1 MDYRKKSTIAELN
14 RLTSPGRKVSSKL
27 NVWTF
32 RLVLVVFI
40 AIILFGTMAVLGVCK
55 GIIDTAPD
63 IDTID
68 VSPEG
73 YSTKIY
79 DTDGNVT
86 QTLIGQNANRVYV
99 TLDNV
104 PAHVQNAFIAIE
116 DERFRQ
122 HNGIDIKGIIR
133 AVANTLS
140 TKDLSQG
147 ASTITQQL
155 IKNTVFEGGSENTD
169 IAKIK
174 RKIQEQYLAVQLGNK
189 INKDTILEYYLNTI
203 NLGQNTLGVQAASQR
218 YFGKNVNDLTISE
231 AAVIAGITKNPSG
244 NNPISYPENN
254 KERRATVLEYMKEQ
268 GYIDEAEYNEALAD
282 NVYDR
287 IAEYNESYISAKGNE
302 QTSSYF
308 NDALFEQVLN
318 DLKVE
323 LGYTETQAYNAL
335 YRAGL
340 KIYSTQDRQIQDIC
354 DEVTN
359 DSSFY
364 PSNSEYQLSY
374 QLSVISADGTET
386 NYNEQTLKAYFLK
399 QNPSFNIYFKDK
411 KSAKPYIKEYRKS
424 VVKDTDTIT
433 GENINYIIQPQV
445 SFVLMDQH
453 NGHVLALVGG
463 RGKKTGAR
471 TLNRASGSL
480 RQPGS
485 TFKIL
490 STYLPAFDTA
500 GMTLASTEVDEKYYY
515 PGTKVQ
521 VHNWT
526 GSAYKGTTTLREGIY
541 NSMNVVTVKTLAKV
555 TPKVAY
561 DYLVNLGITTLV
573 DSRIDKS
580 GKVFSDIQ
588 LPMALG
594 GLTDGVTNL
603 ELTAAYASIANGG
616 VYTEPV
622 LYTRILDHDGNVLI
636 DKTPVTRQVFKD
648 STAYLLTSAMEDVI
662 SIGTGTA
669 AKFTGIDM
677 PAAGKTGTTSKDI
690 DLWFEGYTP
699 YYTAGIWGGWDLNKD
714 QVNTTYHKTIWKTI
728 MERVHTEKNLEK
740 KEFDVPDSVSKV
752 SICRICGKLAVEGV
766 CSSYGSE
773 KTEYFAKDTIP
784 KEYCSCH
791 QTAAII
797 NKPSKPKSTE

>member
-133 AVANTLS
+133 AAANTLS

-174 RKIQEQYLAVQLGNK
+174 RKIQEQYLAVQLENK

-490 STYLPAFDTA
+490 STYLPAFDIA

>member
-133 AVANTLS
+133 AAANTLS

-174 RKIQEQYLAVQLGNK
+174 RKIQEQYLAVQLENK

-433 GENINYIIQPQV
+433 GEINYIIQPQV

-797 NKPSKPKSTE
+797 NKPSKPKGTE

>member
-133 AVANTLS
+133 AAANTLS

-174 RKIQEQYLAVQLGNK
+174 RKIQEQYLAVQLENK

-648 STAYLLTSAMEDVI
+648 STAYLLTSAMKDVI

-740 KEFDVPDSVSKV
+740 KEFNVPDSVSKV

>member
-40 AIILFGTMAVLGVCK
+40 AIILFGTMAVLGICK

-133 AVANTLS
+133 AAANTLS
-140 TKDLSQG
+140 SKDLSQG

-174 RKIQEQYLAVQLGNK
+174 RKIQEQYLAVQLENK

-268 GYIDEAEYNEALAD
+268 GYINEAEYNEAIAD

-424 VVKDTDTIT
+424 VVKETVQLPARIL
-433 GENINYIIQPQV
+433 II
-445 SFVLMDQH
+445 LY
-453 NGHVLALVGG
+453 
-463 RGKKTGAR
+463 
-471 TLNRASGSL
+471 SL
-480 RQPGS
+480 RYH
-485 TFKIL
+485 L
-490 STYLPAFDTA
+490 CL
-500 GMTLASTEVDEKYYY
+500 
-515 PGTKVQ
+515 
-521 VHNWT
+521 WT
-526 GSAYKGTTTLREGIY
+526 
-541 NSMNVVTVKTLAKV
+541 
-555 TPKVAY
+555 
-561 DYLVNLGITTLV
+561 
-573 DSRIDKS
+573 
-580 GKVFSDIQ
+580 
-588 LPMALG
+588 
-594 GLTDGVTNL
+594 
-603 ELTAAYASIANGG
+603 SI
-616 VYTEPV
+616 P
-622 LYTRILDHDGNVLI
+622 
-636 DKTPVTRQVFKD
+636 
-648 STAYLLTSAMEDVI
+648 
-662 SIGTGTA
+662 
-669 AKFTGIDM
+669 DM
-677 PAAGKTGTTSKDI
+677 F
-690 DLWFEGYTP
+690 LHW
-699 YYTAGIWGGWDLNKD
+699 
-714 QVNTTYHKTIWKTI
+714 
-728 MERVHTEKNLEK
+728 
-740 KEFDVPDSVSKV
+740 
-752 SICRICGKLAVEGV
+752 
-766 CSSYGSE
+766 
-773 KTEYFAKDTIP
+773 
-784 KEYCSCH
+784 
-791 QTAAII
+791 
-797 NKPSKPKSTE
+797 

>member
-55 GIIDTAPD
+55 EIIDTAPD

-122 HNGIDIKGIIR
+122 HNGIDIKGTIR
-133 AVANTLS
+133 AAANTLS

-174 RKIQEQYLAVQLGNK
+174 RKIQEQYLAVQLENK

-561 DYLVNLGITTLV
+561 DYLVNLGITTIV

-797 NKPSKPKSTE
+797 NKPSKPKGTE

>member
-1 MDYRKKSTIAELN
+1 MDYRKKSTLAELN
-14 RLTSPGRKVSSKL
+14 RLTSSGRRVFSKL

-32 RLVLVVFI
+32 RLVLVAFLSTV
-40 AIILFGTMAVLGVCK
+40 LFGTTAVLGVCK

-86 QTLIGQNANRVYV
+86 QTLVGQNANRIYV
-99 TLDNV
+99 TLDRI
-104 PAHVQNAFIAIE
+104 PACVQNAFIAIE
-116 DERFRQ
+116 DSRFRQ
-122 HNGIDIKGIIR
+122 HNGIDVKGIIR
-133 AVANTLS
+133 AAVNTV
-140 TKDLSQG
+140 TNKDLSQG

-155 IKNTVFEGGSENTD
+155 LKNTVFDGGSENTD

-174 RKIQEQYLAVQLGNK
+174 RKIQEQYLAIQLETRLD
-189 INKDTILEYYLNTI
+189 KDTILEYYLNTI

-218 YFGKNVNDLTISE
+218 YFGKDISELTISE
-231 AAVIAGITKNPSG
+231 AAVIAAITKNPSA

-254 KERRATVLEYMKEQ
+254 RDRRSYVLEYMKDQ
-268 GYIDEAEYNEALAD
+268 GFINEAEYNEALSD
-282 NVYDR
+282 DVYTR
-287 IAEYNESYISAKGNE
+287 IAEYNETYVKAKGNE

-340 KIYSTQDRQIQDIC
+340 KIYSTQDREIQDIC

-359 DSSFY
+359 DSSYY
-364 PSNSEYQLSY
+364 PSNQEYQFSY

-399 QNPSFNIYFKDK
+399 QDPSFDIYFKDK
-411 KSAKPYIKEYRKS
+411 KSARPYIKKYRKS
-424 VVKDTDTIT
+424 VVSDTDTIT

-453 NGHVLALVGG
+453 TGHVLALVGG

-471 TLNRASGSL
+471 TFNRASGSL

-490 STYLPAFDTA
+490 STYLPTFDTA
-500 GMTLASTEVDEKYYY
+500 GLTLASTEIDEKYYY
-515 PGTKVQ
+515 PGTKTQ
-521 VHNWT
+521 VHNWS
-526 GSAYKGTTTLREGIY
+526 GDAYKGKTTLREGIY
-541 NSMNVVTVKTLAKV
+541 NSMNVVTVKTLAKI

-561 DYLVNLGITTLV
+561 DYLINLGITTLV
-573 DSRIDKS
+573 DSRIDDS
-580 GKVFSDIQ
+580 GRVFSDIA

-603 ELTAAYASIANGG
+603 ELTAAYAAIANNG

-622 LYTRILDHDGNVLI
+622 LYTKILDHDGNVLI

-648 STAYLLTSAMEDVI
+648 STAYLLTSAMEDVVR
-662 SIGTGTA
+662 IGTGTA
-669 AKFTGIDM
+669 AKLTGINM

-728 MERVHTEKNLEK
+728 MERVHTKKNLEK
-740 KEFDVPDSVSKV
+740 KEFKVPDSVSKV
-752 SICRICGKLAVEGV
+752 SICSACGNLATPGV
-766 CSSYGSE
+766 CSAYGSE
-773 KTEYFAKDTIP
+773 KTEYFANDTIP
-784 KEYCSCH
+784 KDYCSCH
-791 QTAAII
+791 QNAAII
-797 NKPSKPKSTE
+797 NRQ